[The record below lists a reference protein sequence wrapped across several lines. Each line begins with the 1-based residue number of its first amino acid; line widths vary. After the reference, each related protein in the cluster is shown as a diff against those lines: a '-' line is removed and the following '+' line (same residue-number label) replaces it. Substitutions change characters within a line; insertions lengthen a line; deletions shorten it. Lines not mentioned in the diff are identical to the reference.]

1 MLFLQQSIEF
11 FQTLSP
17 IPDPQ
22 QDSSNGKSSPG
33 PSSSTPPLATSP
45 NIISTFNSA
54 HSLKKRLISEYE
66 LEQQRNSPT
75 VDESST
81 NPVLDNSKSE
91 NEEVSKSE
99 IVDDETT
106 SKSPEKSV

>member
-1 MLFLQQSIEF
+1 M
-11 FQTLSP
+11 FQALSP
-17 IPDPQ
+17 IPDAQ
-22 QDSSNGKSSPG
+22 QDSSNGKSPPG
-33 PSSSTPPLATSP
+33 QSSSTPPLATSP

-75 VDESST
+75 VSSVDESST
-81 NPVLDNSKSE
+81 NPPLDNSRSE

-99 IVDDETT
+99 TVDDETT
-106 SKSPEKSV
+106 LKSPEKSV